1 MVFVENRAWSLTT
14 MALLHRPAPNGFSKA
29 VLFRIA
35 QDREQMMA
43 EGVSRLSVSS
53 SAVHG

>member
-1 MVFVENRAWSLTT
+1 MVFVGNRAWSLTT

-43 EGVSRLSVSS
+43 EGVSRHSVSS